1 MTVGENIKKLRAQ
14 QGLSQAKL
22 GELLNVSQQAV
33 AKWEK
38 AVAEPDL
45 TTLVELANLFKV
57 SVDYLIGHN
66 AIKPSS
72 EWTDE
77 EKALGVDRRAVY
89 LSEDEFDW
97 LELRSEVIR
106 TKGEDYL
113 QTLITMIKAVT
124 KS

>member
-1 MTVGENIKKLRAQ
+1 MNRIRELRKKKGLTQSDLATLCKTTTSNISGWECGKWQPDNDALI
-14 QGLSQAKL
+14 
-22 GELLNVSQQAV
+22 LLADTFDV
-33 AKWEK
+33 
-38 AVAEPDL
+38 
-45 TTLVELANLFKV
+45 T
-57 SVDYLIGHN
+57 VDYILGR
-66 AIKPSS
+66 S
-72 EWTDE
+72 EAKTDSGWTDE
-77 EKALGVDRRAVY
+77 EKALGVGRRAVY